1 MYRGTTHV
9 RKNPIYDFIDYLQ
22 YICTYNWP
30 KLILDTW
37 IYSWLNIRKSIS
49 PSSSSYDGGGGDDD
63 DEFRFNTIIFNH

>member
-1 MYRGTTHV
+1 MYVQLT
-9 RKNPIYDFIDYLQ
+9 
-22 YICTYNWP
+22 
-30 KLILDTW
+30 KLISDTW